1 MRRRLSGNIGS
12 LSLIFRKER
21 EMKFEIY
28 STCIFDID
36 FLLEN
41 YPMLNNFGFEVVEK
55 QESIKRNVVI
65 WDENRNPIKQIQDCS
80 RTVRKGYVTLN
91 SLDQLKELIETV
103 GNEIVILP
111 PSVISGDGIYR
122 IEIYDGYRE

>member
-12 LSLIFRKER
+12 LSFIFRKER
-21 EMKFEIY
+21 KMKYEIY
-28 STCIFDID
+28 STCNLFVDL
-36 FLLEN
+36 LLEK

-55 QESIKRNVVI
+55 QETIKRNVVI
-65 WDENRNPIKQIQDCS
+65 WDENLNPIRQIQDYS
-80 RTVRKGYVTLN
+80 RTVKKGYITLN
-91 SLDQLKELIETV
+91 SLDQLKELIDAV

-111 PSVISGDGIYR
+111 PSLISGDDIYR

>member
-1 MRRRLSGNIGS
+1 
-12 LSLIFRKER
+12 
-21 EMKFEIY
+21 MKFEIY

-91 SLDQLKELIETV
+91 SLDQLKELIDAV
-103 GNEIVILP
+103 GNEVVILP
-111 PSVISGDGIYR
+111 PSVISDDGIYR